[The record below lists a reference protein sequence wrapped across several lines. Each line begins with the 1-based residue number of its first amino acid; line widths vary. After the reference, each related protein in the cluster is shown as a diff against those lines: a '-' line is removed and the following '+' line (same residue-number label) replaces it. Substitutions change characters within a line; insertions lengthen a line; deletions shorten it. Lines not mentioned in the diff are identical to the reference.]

1 LGTPYVQLAA
11 YTQYVRRDLW
21 QKEAGQNL
29 VTEDFEGDDV
39 TYRELTLPHPSA
51 NGFTFEGNS
60 LVQILGDRT
69 LLTSGNLVLF
79 RDPGHGL
86 TVIFPNDTTAKA
98 FGFDYTASDDE
109 TWFLSFNDVVIPLP
123 AGQKRFIGFV
133 FYQNY
138 PGQFNLSCYDQAQHG
153 LAIDNISYAP

>member
-1 LGTPYVQLAA
+1 
-11 YTQYVRRDLW
+11 
-21 QKEAGQNL
+21 
-29 VTEDFEGDDV
+29 
-39 TYRELTLPHPSA
+39 
-51 NGFTFEGNS
+51 
-60 LVQILGDRT
+60 
-69 LLTSGNLVLF
+69 LF

-86 TVIFPNDTTAKA
+86 TVIFPGGTTAKA

-123 AGQKRFIGFV
+123 PGQKRFIGFV